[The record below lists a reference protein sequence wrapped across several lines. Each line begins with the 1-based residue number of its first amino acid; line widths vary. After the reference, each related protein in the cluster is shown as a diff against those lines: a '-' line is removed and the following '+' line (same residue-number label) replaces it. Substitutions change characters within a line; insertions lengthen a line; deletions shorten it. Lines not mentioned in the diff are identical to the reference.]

1 MVLKINHPGKHRKL
15 HASSQTP
22 QSLLFYM
29 CELGHQENTIS
40 LQAISGDSQ
49 RQPYGHSG
57 LVKFTV
63 LAESLVALSYFLV
76 SVPPH
81 ARLQWALPSPPSKG
95 VLHHTQLSLCCPSC
109 CLLAA
114 CHEPP
119 ASSGLLA
126 QPCAVSLRPL
136 CSTGTDGMSLRVTWN
151 PAALFFCS
159 CFRG

>member
-1 MVLKINHPGKHRKL
+1 MPPPRRLSPSCFICVNLVTKRI
-15 HASSQTP
+15 
-22 QSLLFYM
+22 QSVYKQFL
-29 CELGHQENTIS
+29 ETVRDN
-40 LQAISGDSQ
+40 
-49 RQPYGHSG
+49 PYGHSG